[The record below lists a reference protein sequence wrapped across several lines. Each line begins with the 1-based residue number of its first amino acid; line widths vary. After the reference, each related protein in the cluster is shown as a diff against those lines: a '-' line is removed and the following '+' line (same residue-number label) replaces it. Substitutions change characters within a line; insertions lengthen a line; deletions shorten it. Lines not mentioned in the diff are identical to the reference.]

1 MHVMARKATAVR
13 LLTILLATAGLAC
26 MAQGQTRER
35 ITIPYPFTAVS
46 KQLPPGNYMF
56 VIDDRSITIQSETTG
71 DQVQGMVITRL
82 SGPNPFL
89 QAGTLVFDNT
99 GGGHIL
105 SEIWI
110 PRGDGILM
118 YTIPNGHTRALLSFS
133 EIGLSGHVSGK
144 TAYELTCARCHGDE
158 GQGNAK
164 ADEYFGI
171 KIPRLNSPDVRAKSD
186 AELRTIIAVGT
197 KTMPPVEVDEA
208 GFLHRLP
215 AENVDGVI
223 AYLRTLKP

>member
-1 MHVMARKATAVR
+1 M
-13 LLTILLATAGLAC
+13 LSFLLATAGLAC
-26 MAQGQTRER
+26 LAQGQTRER
-35 ITIPYPFTAVS
+35 ITVPYPFTVAS
-46 KQLPPGNYMF
+46 TQLPPGTYTF
-56 VIDDRSITIQSETTG
+56 VIGDRSIVIQSDTTS
-71 DQVQGMVITRL
+71 DQAQGMFITRL

-99 GGGHIL
+99 DGGHVL

-118 YTIPNGHTRALLSFS
+118 YAVPKGHTRALLSFS

-158 GQGNAK
+158 GQGTEK
-164 ADEYFGI
+164 ADKYFGI
-171 KIPRLNSPDVRAKSD
+171 KIPRLNSPEVRGKSD
-186 AELRTIIAVGT
+186 TELRTIIAVGT